1 MENQREVTE
10 FMSSLSSRARWTAV
24 VIAAFL
30 GGLIL
35 ASGGLNLS
43 RLGFAQSKPDAQS
56 VAPLVQA
63 SNAFVEIADHV
74 TPAVVSI
81 SVESRPTS
89 ASRQRLPNGMQ
100 LPPGFED
107 FFNQQQMPQVE
118 TGSGSGFIVSKDG
131 YILTNN
137 HVVTNSDRTTIA
149 DRVTVQMLD
158 NRVYKARVV
167 GNDPTTDV
175 ALIKIDGN
183 NFPTLPLGDDS
194 RSRVG
199 EWVLAIGNPLGFD
212 FTVTAGIISAKGRSL
227 NGLLRRGGGNGN
239 YEITDLIQT
248 DAAINPGNSGGPLV
262 NQRGEVIGITS
273 AIASPTGVNAG
284 YGFAIPITLA
294 RKVMDDIIKHG
305 KVRVGV
311 LGILIREVS
320 PEDAAV
326 AGMKEIRGAKVDG
339 FNPASGS
346 GAERAGLQA
355 GDIIITADGHAVDRV
370 STLQRIVR
378 NHAPGEKVELE
389 VMRYGQKK
397 SFDVTLTELTETAR
411 VTPAS
416 NGSAP
421 ERSPAGTVSNKGL
434 GISMQNLPPELAQR
448 SSVDANHRGVLVTDV
463 EPLGPAFR
471 QLAEGQDVI
480 FEVLYPG
487 PKRAIRSVADLQA
500 VLSKLKTGDY
510 ISLNVRSLAQGGGDR
525 VVNLRIGG

>member
-1 MENQREVTE
+1 
-10 FMSSLSSRARWTAV
+10 MSSISSRARWVAV
-24 VIAAFL
+24 VFAAFL

-43 RLGFAQSKPDAQS
+43 KLGFAQGKPDAQS
-56 VAPLVQA
+56 VAPLVQT

-74 TPAVVSI
+74 TPAVVAI
-81 SVESRPTS
+81 SVESKPSATS
-89 ASRQRLPNGMQ
+89 QRQLPNGMQ
-100 LPPGFED
+100 VPPGFED
-107 FFNQQQMPQVE
+107 FFNQQQAPRIE

-137 HVVTNSDRTTIA
+137 HVVTNSDRTTVA

-158 NRVYKARVV
+158 NRTYKARVI

-175 ALIKIDGN
+175 AVIKIEGN
-183 NFPTLPLGDDS
+183 NFPTLPLGNDAQ
-194 RSRVG
+194 SRVG

-227 NGLLRRGGGNGN
+227 PGLLSRRGDNN
-239 YEITDLIQT
+239 YSISDLIQT

-294 RKVMDDIIKHG
+294 KKVMEDIIKHG
-305 KVRVGV
+305 RVRVGV
-311 LGILIREVS
+311 LGILIREVT

-326 AGMKEIRGAKVDG
+326 AGMKDIRGAKVDG

-346 GAERAGLQA
+346 GAERAGMQA
-355 GDIIITADGHAVDRV
+355 GDIIITADGQPVDRV

-378 NHAPGEKVELE
+378 NHQPGEKVQLE

-397 SFDVTLTELTETAR
+397 SFGVTLTELADGAR
-411 VTPAS
+411 VTPAINTTPS
-416 NGSAP
+416 EKP
-421 ERSPAGTVSNKGL
+421 TAGAVSNNDL
-434 GISMQNLPPELAQR
+434 GISMQAVPADIAQKA
-448 SSVDANHRGVLVTDV
+448 SLDPAKRGVLVTDV
-463 EPLGPAFR
+463 VPLGPSYQKLGA
-471 QLAEGQDVI
+471 QDVI
-480 FEVLYPG
+480 YEVLYPG
-487 PKRAIRSVADLQA
+487 PRRPIKSVTDLQS
-500 VLSKLKTGDY
+500 VLSKLKSGDY
-510 ISLNVRSLAQGGGDR
+510 ISLNVHSLAQGAGDR
-525 VVNLRIGG
+525 VVNIRIGG

>member
-1 MENQREVTE
+1 
-10 FMSSLSSRARWTAV
+10 MSSISSRARWVAV
-24 VIAAFL
+24 VFAAFL
-30 GGLIL
+30 GGLII

-43 RLGFAQSKPDAQS
+43 KLGFAQSKPDAQS

-74 TPAVVSI
+74 TPAVVAI
-81 SVESRPTS
+81 SVESRPTA
-89 ASRQRLPNGMQ
+89 ASQRQLPNGLQ
-100 LPPGFED
+100 VPPGFED
-107 FFNQQQMPQVE
+107 FFNQQQAPRVE

-137 HVVTNSDRTTIA
+137 HVVTNSDRTTVA

-158 NRVYKARVV
+158 NRTYKARVV

-175 ALIKIDGN
+175 AVIKIDGS
-183 NFPTLPLGDDS
+183 NFPTLPLGNDAQ
-194 RSRVG
+194 SRVG

-227 NGLLRRGGGNGN
+227 PGLLSRRGDNN
-239 YEITDLIQT
+239 YSISDLIQT

-294 RKVMDDIIKHG
+294 KKVMEDIIKHG

-311 LGILIREVS
+311 LGILIREVT

-326 AGMKEIRGAKVDG
+326 AGMKDIRGAKVDG
-339 FNPASGS
+339 FNPATGS
-346 GAERAGLQA
+346 GAERAGMQA
-355 GDIIITADGHAVDRV
+355 GDIIITADGQQVDRV

-378 NHAPGEKVELE
+378 NHEPGEKVQLE

-397 SFDVTLTELTETAR
+397 SFAVTLTELTDNVR
-411 VTPAS
+411 VTPAANS
-416 NGSAP
+416 N
-421 ERSPAGTVSNKGL
+421 SPSDRPSTGTVSNKDL
-434 GISMQNLPPELAQR
+434 GISMQPIPAELAQR
-448 SSVDANHRGVLVTDV
+448 ASLDASRRGVLVTDV
-463 EPLGPAFR
+463 VPLGPAYGK
-471 QLAEGQDVI
+471 LGEQDVI
-480 FEVLYPG
+480 YEVLYPQ
-487 PKRAIRSVADLQA
+487 PRHSIKSVADLQA

-510 ISLNVRSLAQGGGDR
+510 ISLNVHSLAQGAGDR
-525 VVNLRIGG
+525 VVNIRIGG

>member
-1 MENQREVTE
+1 
-10 FMSSLSSRARWTAV
+10 MSSLSSRARWGVAV
-24 VIAAFL
+24 VVAFL
-30 GGLIL
+30 GGLII

-43 RLGFAQSKPDAQS
+43 RLGFAQGRPDAGT
-56 VAPLVQA
+56 VAPLAQA

-74 TPAVVSI
+74 TPGVVAVSM
-81 SVESRPTS
+81 ESRPT
-89 ASRQRLPNGMQ
+89 ARTRQVPQG

-107 FFNQQQMPQVE
+107 FFNQQQAPQVE
-118 TGSGSGFIVSKDG
+118 AGSGSGFLVTKDG

-137 HVVTNSDRTTIA
+137 HVVTMSDRTTVA

-167 GNDPTTDV
+167 GNDPTTDIAV
-175 ALIKIDGN
+175 LKIDGN
-183 NFPTLPLGDDS
+183 NFPTLPLGDDNK
-194 RSRVG
+194 SRVG

-227 NGLLRRGGGNGN
+227 PGLLSRRGDNN
-239 YEITDLIQT
+239 YSISDLIQT

-294 RKVMDDIIKHG
+294 KKVMDDIIAHG

-311 LGILIREVS
+311 LGIQIREVS

-326 AGMKEIRGAKVDG
+326 AGMKEIRGVKVDG
-339 FNPASGS
+339 FSPGS
-346 GAERAGLQA
+346 GAERAGIQA
-355 GDIIITADGHAVDRV
+355 GDIIISADGQKVDRV
-370 STLQRIVR
+370 SSLQRIVR
-378 NHAPGEKVELE
+378 NHQPGESVDLE

-397 SFDVTLTELTETAR
+397 SMSVKLTELNAVAA

-416 NGSAP
+416 NTSTGSKPAAGLASSELGVSLAP
-421 ERSPAGTVSNKGL
+421 VS
-434 GISMQNLPPELAQR
+434 SDLATR
-448 SSVDANHRGVLVTDV
+448 ASLADNRRGVMVTDV
-463 EPLGPAFR
+463 VPLGPSYGK
-471 QLAEGQDVI
+471 LGEQDVI
-480 FEVLYPG
+480 FEVLYPA
-487 PKRAIRSVADLQA
+487 PRKEIRTTADLQS

-510 ISLNVRSLAQGGGDR
+510 ISLNVHSLAPGAGDR
-525 VVNLRIGG
+525 VVNIRIGG

>member
-1 MENQREVTE
+1 
-10 FMSSLSSRARWTAV
+10 MSALSSRARWTAV
-24 VIAAFL
+24 VVAAFF
-30 GGLIL
+30 GGLII

-43 RLGFAQSKPDAQS
+43 RLGFAQGKPDAQS

-81 SVESRPTS
+81 SVESRPS
-89 ASRQRLPNGMQ
+89 AASRRTPNGM
-100 LPPGFED
+100 PIPREFED
-107 FFNQQQMPQVE
+107 FFNQQGPQVE
-118 TGSGSGFIVSKDG
+118 TGSGSGFIVTKDG

-149 DRVTVQMLD
+149 DRVTVTMLD

-183 NFPTLPLGDDS
+183 NFPTLPLGNDNN
-194 RSRVG
+194 SRVG

-227 NGLLRRGGGNGN
+227 NGLLRRRGDNGN

-294 RKVMDDIIKHG
+294 KKVMDDIIKHG
-305 KVRVGV
+305 RVRVGV
-311 LGILIREVS
+311 LGILIREVT

-346 GAERAGLQA
+346 GAERAGMQA
-355 GDIIITADGHAVDRV
+355 GDVIISADGQPVDRV

-378 NHAPGEKVELE
+378 NHAPGEKVRLE
-389 VMRYGQKK
+389 VMRYGDKK
-397 SFDVTLTELTETAR
+397 SFDVTLTELAETAR
-411 VTPAS
+411 VTPTS
-416 NGSAP
+416 NANSRSNAP
-421 ERSPAGTVSNKGL
+421 ANGTITNTDL
-434 GISMQNLPPELAQR
+434 GISIQNLPPEIAQR
-448 SSVDANHRGVLVTDV
+448 ASVDPSKRGVLVTDV
-463 EPLGPAFR
+463 VPLGPSYNK
-471 QLAEGQDVI
+471 LLGDQDVI
-480 FEVLYPG
+480 FEILYPQ
-487 PKRAIRSVADLQA
+487 PRRPIKTVADLQN
-500 VLSKLKTGDY
+500 VLNKLKAGDY
-510 ISLNVRSLAQGGGDR
+510 VSLNVHGLQQGAGDR
-525 VVNLRIGG
+525 VVNIRIGG

>member
-1 MENQREVTE
+1 
-10 FMSSLSSRARWTAV
+10 MSSLSSRARWIAV
-24 VIAAFL
+24 VVAAFI
-30 GGLIL
+30 GGLII

-81 SVESRPTS
+81 SVESRPTA

-100 LPPGFED
+100 LPPGFEEY
-107 FFNQQQMPQVE
+107 FNQQQGPQVE

-183 NFPTLPLGDDS
+183 NFPILPLGDDT
-194 RSRVG
+194 RSKVG

-227 NGLLRRGGGNGN
+227 NGLLRRRGDNGN

-294 RKVMDDIIKHG
+294 KKVMDDIIKHG

-311 LGILIREVS
+311 LGIVIREVT
-320 PEDAAV
+320 PEDAGV

-346 GAERAGLQA
+346 GAERAGMQA

-378 NHAPGEKVELE
+378 NHAPGEKVQLE

-397 SFDVTLTELTETAR
+397 SFSVTLTELAETAR

-416 NGSAP
+416 NALTP
-421 ERSPAGTVSNKGL
+421 NRPVVGTVANKDL
-434 GISMQNLPPELAQR
+434 GISIQNLPADLAQR
-448 SSVDANHRGVLVTDV
+448 SSVEANRRGVLVTDV
-463 EPLGPAFR
+463 IALGPAY
-471 QLAEGQDVI
+471 QKLASGSDVI

-487 PKRAIRSVADLQA
+487 PRRPIRTVAELQG
-500 VLSKLKTGDY
+500 VLDKLKTGDY
-510 ISLNVRSLAQGGGDR
+510 VSFNVHSLSQGGGDR
-525 VVNLRIGG
+525 VVNIRVGG